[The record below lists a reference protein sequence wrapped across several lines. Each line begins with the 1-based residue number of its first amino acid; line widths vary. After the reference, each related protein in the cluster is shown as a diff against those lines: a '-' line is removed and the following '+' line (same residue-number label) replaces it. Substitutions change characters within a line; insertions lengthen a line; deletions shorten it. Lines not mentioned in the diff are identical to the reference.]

1 MIYIMNAYKLEQ
13 HEIASYLN
21 GKEEVSE
28 LIDCFK
34 VNKYQSIDEQ
44 ILYISMNIYRIL
56 EKPHYIDEVFE
67 KYSKE
72 NKIELS
78 INLERLLYLALTF
91 LFSLDIIDTSENMIR
106 RKK

>member
-1 MIYIMNAYKLEQ
+1 M
-13 HEIASYLN
+13 
-21 GKEEVSE
+21 
-28 LIDCFK
+28 IDCFK
-34 VNKYQSIDEQ
+34 VNKYQSIDEH

-56 EKPHYIDEVFE
+56 EKPHHIDEVFE
-67 KYSKE
+67 KYSKENKKYSKE

>member
-1 MIYIMNAYKLEQ
+1 MNAYKLEQ

-34 VNKYQSIDEQ
+34 VNKYQSIDEH

-56 EKPHYIDEVFE
+56 EKPHFFE